1 MKRILS
7 LLLALCC
14 ASLHAQDL
22 SKILTKV
29 PEHANVLT
37 VIDTKA
43 LMKSQKAN
51 AEGWAQKRNLDYLS
65 GNLAFP
71 PSATFVVVAAD
82 YNPIEQRNDWQVGL
96 FEFPGKVYEDKI
108 AQREGSDVEL
118 IENLYVIPSRR
129 NMYFVQFDREN
140 YGIFSPAHRPK
151 MINWV
156 KFAKSNTNNKVSD
169 YLTNSVT
176 DGGANGQI
184 NIALD
189 MHNLLNPVEVTKR
202 LQASKVVTD
211 AGADRIKL
219 TNLIVG
225 IRGLRLSVNVTSGS
239 VAKLSVDF
247 KDNVEEFAKVLPPL
261 LFEVLEKQGF
271 SLGDPAQWQTTV
283 RGKTVSVT
291 GAVEDDDV
299 KRVLHLVLPS
309 TFEPSTTSTLTGE
322 AAIATTSQAYF
333 RAVDALL
340 KDLRTKSDRLDRQRA
355 WNTNASWYEYT
366 AQKIGTLPVVNTD
379 ETLLQYSAEIADQ
392 LRICG
397 QSLRGVN
404 ITNRVLDTY
413 KRGGMGWGG
422 GDGGWG
428 GYYGGGGFG
437 YSSNVQQV
445 ESSQAETAA
454 AGAKDRNAIWV
465 KIGDQTTAIRSEMAK
480 KYRIEF

>member
-1 MKRILS
+1 MKRVLS

-14 ASLHAQDL
+14 ASLYAQDI
-22 SKILTKV
+22 SKLLTRM

-51 AEGWAQKRNLDYLS
+51 VEGWAQKRNLDYLS

-82 YNPIEQRNDWQVGL
+82 YNPIERRNDWQVGL

-156 KFAKSNTNNKVSD
+156 KFAKTNTNNKVSD
-169 YLTNSVT
+169 YLTNAVI

-184 NIALD
+184 NIAFD

-202 LQASKVVTD
+202 LQDSKVVTD

-225 IRGLRLSVNVTSGS
+225 IKGLRLSINVTSGS
-239 VAKLSVDF
+239 VANLSVDF
-247 KDNVEEFAKVLPPL
+247 KDNVEDFAKVLPPL

-271 SLGDPAQWQTTV
+271 SMGDPAQWQTTV
-283 RGKTVSVT
+283 RGRTVSVK
-291 GAVEDDDV
+291 GAVDDDDV
-299 KRVLHLVLPS
+299 KRVLHMVLPS
-309 TFEPSTTSTLTGE
+309 TFEPSVTSNLTGE
-322 AAIATTSQAYF
+322 AAIATTSQQYF
-333 RAVDALL
+333 RAVDGLL
-340 KDLRTKSDRLDRQRA
+340 KSLRTKSDLLDRQRA
-355 WNTNASWYEYT
+355 WNTNASWYEYA
-366 AQKIGTLPVVNTD
+366 AQKIDTLPVVNTD
-379 ETLLQYSAEIADQ
+379 ETLLQYSAGVAQQ
-392 LRICG
+392 LRLAG
-397 QSLRGVN
+397 ESLRGVN
-404 ITNRVLDTY
+404 ITNRVIDTY
-413 KRGGMGWGG
+413 KRSGWTG
-422 GDGGWG
+422 GDGYGYGWG
-428 GYYGGGGFG
+428 GYYGGGGYG
-437 YSSNVQQV
+437 SNVQQV
-445 ESSQAETAA
+445 ESSQAEVAA

-465 KIGDQTTAIRSEMAK
+465 KIGEQTTAIRDQMAK